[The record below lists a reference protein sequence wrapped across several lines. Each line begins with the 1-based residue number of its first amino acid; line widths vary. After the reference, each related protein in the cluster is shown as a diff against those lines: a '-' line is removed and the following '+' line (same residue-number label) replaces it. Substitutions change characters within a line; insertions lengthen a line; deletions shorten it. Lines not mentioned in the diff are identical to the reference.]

1 MEVPFYNFPDFFHGP
16 GQEEEGGG
24 GQPEQPGG
32 EAGRQAGEQQHRRAQ
47 EPEIDAAPQQE
58 GGDCIEPQLPAPPE
72 DGIEEEPHSG
82 QDPEEQ
88 VQGRAQEGQ
97 ADPPPEG
104 AHQVVGHAQPG
115 PQQHRP
121 QEGPGLV
128 QQVDLH
134 YRNSRARK
142 PPRSPPASS

>member
-58 GGDCIEPQLPAPPE
+58 GGDRIEPQLPAPP
-72 DGIEEEPHSG
+72 
-82 QDPEEQ
+82 
-88 VQGRAQEGQ
+88 
-97 ADPPPEG
+97 
-104 AHQVVGHAQPG
+104 
-115 PQQHRP
+115 
-121 QEGPGLV
+121 
-128 QQVDLH
+128 
-134 YRNSRARK
+134 
-142 PPRSPPASS
+142 